1 MWTWARKIQRSEMH
15 DLKGKLDAINNV
27 QSVIELGSDGIILTA
42 NDNFLNA
49 LGYTLPEIQGQ
60 HHRIFCDPI
69 YAASRE
75 YGAFW
80 EKLNRGEFD
89 AGVYRRRGKGG
100 KEVWIHASYNPIK
113 DPNGKVCKVIEFA
126 TDITL
131 QKLEAAEFEGTL
143 HAINKVQAVIEFTL
157 EGTILIANENF
168 LRAFGYTLAEIQGQH
183 HRIFCDPIYA
193 ASREYDAFWEKLNRG
208 EFDAGVYRRQGKGG
222 KDIWI
227 QASYNPIRDANGKV
241 YKIAKFATDITMQ
254 TKTQADLQACMAE
267 AQQCLG
273 ALAHGD
279 LTQKM
284 RGTYD
289 GELAHIKTSMNT
301 ALTTLSE
308 TISTVRT
315 AVRVVTIGSEQISQ
329 SSEALTKRT
338 KEQAAALAQTSALM
352 RDMTSTVKHNADSS
366 QQANQ
371 LATAARDIASHGGL
385 ITQKAV
391 EAMGAINKSS
401 TKIADIITV
410 IDEIA
415 FQTNLLAL
423 NAAVEA
429 ARAGEHGRGF
439 AVVAAEVRNLAQG
452 SATAAQEIKSM
463 VTESIQRVSDGND
476 LVHQS
481 GTALDEIME
490 SVKRVS
496 DIIAKISAVSQEQ
509 ANDIDQVNHA
519 VIRMEETTQRNAAL
533 VEETIAAS
541 QSMKDQ
547 AQALTRQVDTF
558 TVHSTDEEH
567 RPYGIHSTVRRDT
580 PHIETSQSKVAAPI
594 TRPNPQRK
602 ISIVDR
608 KPLAARQA
616 AADAG
621 S

>member
-1 MWTWARKIQRSEMH
+1 MWTWAQKFQRSEMH
-15 DLKGKLDAINNV
+15 DLKGKLDAINKV
-27 QSVIELGSDGIILTA
+27 QAVIELNPDGIILTA

-60 HHRIFCDPI
+60 HHRILCDPI

-113 DPNGKVCKVIEFA
+113 DPNGKVYKVIEFA
-126 TDITL
+126 TDVTL

-183 HRIFCDPIYA
+183 HRMFCDPIYA
-193 ASREYDAFWEKLNRG
+193 ASREYGAFWEKLNRG
-208 EFDAGVYRRQGKGG
+208 EFDAGVYRRQGKDG

-227 QASYNPIRDANGKV
+227 QASYNPISDANGNV

-284 RGTYD
+284 CGTYQ
-289 GELAHIKTSMNT
+289 GELAHIKTCMNT

-315 AVRVVTIGSEQISQ
+315 AVRVVTTGSEQINQ

-338 KEQAAALAQTSALM
+338 REQAAALAETSVLM
-352 RDMTSTVKHNADSS
+352 KDMTSTVKHNADNS

-371 LATAARDIASHGGL
+371 LASAARDIASHGGL
-385 ITQKAV
+385 ITQQAV

-463 VTESIQRVSDGND
+463 ITESIQRVSDGND
-476 LVHQS
+476 LVRQS
-481 GTALDEIME
+481 GTTLDEIVE

-496 DIIAKISAVSQEQ
+496 DIIAKISAASQEQ

-533 VEETIAAS
+533 VEETIVAS
-541 QSMKDQ
+541 QSMKEQ

-558 TVHSTDEEH
+558 TVHSPDEEH
-567 RPYGIHSTVRRDT
+567 RP
-580 PHIETSQSKVAAPI
+580 
-594 TRPNPQRK
+594 
-602 ISIVDR
+602 
-608 KPLAARQA
+608 
-616 AADAG
+616 
-621 S
+621 